1 MWTELHYVTQV
12 GLIIIILL
20 PREFGDYRYIPPYP
34 EKMHFLFTLG
44 KWKPGMVVHTC
55 NLKTWEVQANL
66 GCSVIF
72 LYQRKKIRK
81 IEAGEM
87 AQ

>member
-20 PREFGDYRYIPPYP
+20 PPEFGDYRYIPPYP

-44 KWKPGMVVHTC
+44 K
-55 NLKTWEVQANL
+55 
-66 GCSVIF
+66 
-72 LYQRKKIRK
+72 
-81 IEAGEM
+81 
-87 AQ
+87 